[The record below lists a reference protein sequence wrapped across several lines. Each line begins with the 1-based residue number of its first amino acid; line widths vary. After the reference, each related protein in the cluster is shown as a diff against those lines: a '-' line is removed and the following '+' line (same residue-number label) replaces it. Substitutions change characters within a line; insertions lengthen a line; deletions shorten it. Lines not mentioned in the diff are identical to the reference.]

1 MIQVDKISN
10 NLYGIVG
17 LRQPFDPTYA
27 ILDSDNQISRSGY
40 FVDENPYVKIEYLK
54 DAQDYKDI
62 SDAEFNSYLKRIQE
76 ASIVD
81 VCHQVFNRFDYLD
94 RNLLYQ
100 NAHNKVDQEVL
111 VDGFVGYKIEVSG
124 ESNIAFQIKR
134 VLLDFDTTGDFKL
147 MLFNTSELN
156 PIFEQDITIT
166 SPTQVV
172 ELDWSV
178 DNSGNTYKGDYYLGY
193 IKTATTPIPY
203 KRNYDNADL
212 MTCISKLRIEKV
224 RVVGHSTETL
234 FDLTNE
240 EGLSENIGINPDFVV
255 YEDFTDLITQNE
267 MLFARAVQLSMG
279 ISILREYQN
288 SLRSNGNERRAE
300 QQSNRIL
307 VEIEGQDG
315 VGVLT
320 ITGLRPQLLGEIN
333 QIAEEINK
341 LRTGYF
347 NNSIRVSTLT

>member
-1 MIQVDKISN
+1 MIQVDKIST

-234 FDLTNE
+234 FDLTDE

>member
-1 MIQVDKISN
+1 MIQVDKIST